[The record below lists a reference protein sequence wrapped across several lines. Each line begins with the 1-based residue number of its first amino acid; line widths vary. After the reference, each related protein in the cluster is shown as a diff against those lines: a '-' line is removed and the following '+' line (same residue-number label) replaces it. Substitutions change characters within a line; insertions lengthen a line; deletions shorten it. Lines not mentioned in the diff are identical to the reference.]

1 MQLNGAERM
10 HVVRRMTRPTPSSLS
25 NDCAAN
31 ASISSSG
38 VHDACAFLPIRF
50 YAVWH
55 VWASFTAAPG
65 PSSLW
70 PRSSA
75 GPILG

>member
-25 NDCAAN
+25 NDRAAN

-38 VHDACAFLPIRF
+38 VHDACEFLPIRF

-55 VWASFTAAPG
+55 LWASFTTAPG
-65 PSSLW
+65 TLSLW

-75 GPILG
+75 GPIPG